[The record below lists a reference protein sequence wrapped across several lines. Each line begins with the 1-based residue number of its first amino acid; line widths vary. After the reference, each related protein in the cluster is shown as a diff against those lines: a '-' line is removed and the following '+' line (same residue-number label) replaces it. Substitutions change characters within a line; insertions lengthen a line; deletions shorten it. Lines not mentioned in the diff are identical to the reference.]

1 MNSKKIITK
10 SSEDVFTE
18 VQKRL
23 KIIEEKRHS
32 KIIFSI
38 GGTVSMMMSLHFH
51 RIIRKIGSVDVLE
64 LVLDS
69 GGGQIDSAAK
79 IVNIFRAY
87 CSRFNVIVPFFAK
100 SAATYIAVSADN
112 LILCKAGELG
122 PVDPQ
127 VKHPIFDTFF
137 PASSIKDAL
146 EFIEST
152 KDSYIKLTMADKLD
166 PFLIGAYR
174 AAMRESK
181 QYLEEIPHIKEAD
194 NKEEIVFTLT
204 DKYIDHGY
212 PINKPIYK
220 DLKLINCSEEI
231 LDPDVETEIYD
242 IHDMLVNEIA
252 EKDYDLIIISSGD
265 KVILDG
271 PKKNV
276 EIPNDLQ
283 TTLSRQ
289 K

>member
-1 MNSKKIITK
+1 MDSKKIVTK
-10 SSEDVFTE
+10 LPDDIFSEI
-18 VQKRL
+18 QSKL
-23 KIIEEKRHS
+23 KKIEEKRKS

-38 GGTVSMMMSLHFH
+38 GGYSVSMMMSLHFH
-51 RIIRKIGSVDVLE
+51 RIIRKIGETEVLE

-69 GGGQIDSAAK
+69 GGGQIDSASK
-79 IVNIFRAY
+79 IVNIFREY
-87 CSRFNVIVPFFAK
+87 CKTFNVIVPFFAK

-127 VKHPIFDTFF
+127 VKHPALDTFF

-152 KDSYIKLTMADKLD
+152 KDPYIKLTMADKLD

-174 AAMRESK
+174 SAMRESR
-181 QYLEEIPHIKEAD
+181 QYLEEIPHIKKAD
-194 NKEEIVFTLT
+194 NMREIVFALT

-212 PINKPIYK
+212 PINKPICK
-220 DLKLINCSEEI
+220 ELKLKNYSEEG
-231 LDPDVETEIYD
+231 LDKDTENKIYD
-242 IHDMLVNEIA
+242 IHDMLINEIR
-252 EKDYDLIIISSGD
+252 ENNYDLILISSQD
-265 KVILDG
+265 KVIIGG
-271 PKKNV
+271 PKKV
-276 EIPNDLQ
+276 IDIPKDLQ
-283 TTLSRQ
+283 TTFP

>member
-1 MNSKKIITK
+1 MSSDKIITNSPK
-10 SSEDVFTE
+10 DVFSE
-18 VQKRL
+18 IQSRL
-23 KIIEEKRHS
+23 KKLEEKRKS

-38 GGTVSMMMSLHFH
+38 GGYSISMMMSLHYH
-51 RIIRKIGSVDVLE
+51 RIIRKIGETDVLE

-79 IVNIFRAY
+79 IVNIFREY
-87 CSRFNVIVPFFAK
+87 CKTFNVIVPFFAK

-127 VKHPIFDTFF
+127 VKHPALDTFF

-152 KDSYIKLTMADKLD
+152 KDPYIKLTMADKLD
-166 PFLIGAYR
+166 PFLIGAYQ
-174 AAMRESK
+174 AAMRESR
-181 QYLEEIPHIKEAD
+181 QYLEETPHIKSAE
-194 NKEEIVFTLT
+194 NKKEIVFALT

-212 PINKPIYK
+212 PINKPICK
-220 DLKLINCSEEI
+220 ELKLKNCGDDILENEI
-231 LDPDVETEIYD
+231 ENEIYD

-252 EKDYDLIIISSGD
+252 ENNYDLIVISSKD
-265 KVILDG
+265 KVLIGG
-271 PKKNV
+271 PKKV
-276 EIPNDLQ
+276 VDMPKDLQ
-283 TTLSRQ
+283 TTFP